1 MLPQEMLLHTIPCTC
16 PGVLSAHLLT
26 AEKCFSVFLKLEL
39 VALCFCHQ
47 CFSSSISLSL
57 ASTSVFVFSNLVV
70 VQVCWE
76 L

>member
-1 MLPQEMLLHTIPCTC
+1 MLLYTLPCTC
-16 PGVLSAHLLT
+16 PGFVLSAHVLT
-26 AEKCFSVFLKLEL
+26 PEKCSSVSLKLEL

-57 ASTSVFVFSNLVV
+57 ASTSVFIFSNLVV

>member
-1 MLPQEMLLHTIPCTC
+1 MLLYTIPCTC
-16 PGVLSAHLLT
+16 PGVVLSAHVLT

-57 ASTSVFVFSNLVV
+57 ASTNVFVFSNLVV
-70 VQVCWE
+70 VQVYWE